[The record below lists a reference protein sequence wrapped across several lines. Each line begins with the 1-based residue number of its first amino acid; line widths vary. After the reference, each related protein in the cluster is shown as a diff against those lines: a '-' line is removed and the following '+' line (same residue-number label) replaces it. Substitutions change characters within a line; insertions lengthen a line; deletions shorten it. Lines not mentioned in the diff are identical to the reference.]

1 MIIFLRCPTYY
12 VPIQCVP
19 IYLNTQTASSLMVQI
34 FKLYVPLAIDYT
46 LIPIGVYISRHLERC
61 IYYVTVNKFGHC
73 WPVLSSPQR

>member
-1 MIIFLRCPTYY
+1 
-12 VPIQCVP
+12 
-19 IYLNTQTASSLMVQI
+19 MVQI